1 MSLENK
7 LNGARELIENFQ
19 THNYRLNVLPS
30 KWDILKKSSDS
41 INCIGSIG
49 AAKFDFDKL
58 YEKYKQNNYDS
69 NAEIERDFNRL
80 KNYARSYF
88 GGFWSLV
95 ANTLEVLAL
104 TQFPEEKL
112 FKKHKDG
119 RKTLKGKKFK
129 KLLEKNN
136 KELYDIL
143 YQESD
148 FKRNLRHPLSHWSE
162 KDIIKDNGEKPKK
175 ESKFNISYENYLKNR
190 TNIFEYDMDFFNK
203 KSLSHWSEKD
213 IIKDRGG
220 KPESKYNISEKNYL
234 ADKKNF
240 FDYKI
245 DFFDEKNYLKMLPK
259 NIKDSYALFLKTDDF
274 RGFRIMIVED
284 LNGNKYNMQDI
295 MSSNGLNSIEKI
307 IKVYQ
312 ELNK

>member
-203 KSLSHWSEKD
+203 KSY
-213 IIKDRGG
+213 IKMFP
-220 KPESKYNISEKNYL
+220 KTIKEYHTL
-234 ADKKNF
+234 
-240 FDYKI
+240 
-245 DFFDEKNYLKMLPK
+245 YLKL
-259 NIKDSYALFLKTDDF
+259 DSYNGERVISVK
-274 RGFRIMIVED
+274 D
-284 LNGNKYNMQDI
+284 LNGNKHDMKDI
-295 MSSNGLNSIEKI
+295 MLSIGLNSIEKI
-307 IKVYQ
+307 IKVYK